1 MNAAAVVNKLLEAV
15 DDMDPKAYMMGL
27 KTKREAVLALVR
39 KYAVRHQWEFGTEGY
54 ERLLITFPKE
64 VDFTARLKRAGAPP
78 FSVVGITGGSKNYR
92 LSYLWPRS
100 DLDGFTKHVAPRRTR

>member
-27 KTKREAVLALVR
+27 KTKRETVLALVR
-39 KYAVRHQWEFGTEGY
+39 KYAVRHQWSFGDNC

-64 VDFTARLKRAGAPP
+64 VDLTALLTRAGAPP
-78 FSVVGITGGSKNYR
+78 ASVTGITGGSKNHR
-92 LSYLWPRS
+92 LSYLWRRG